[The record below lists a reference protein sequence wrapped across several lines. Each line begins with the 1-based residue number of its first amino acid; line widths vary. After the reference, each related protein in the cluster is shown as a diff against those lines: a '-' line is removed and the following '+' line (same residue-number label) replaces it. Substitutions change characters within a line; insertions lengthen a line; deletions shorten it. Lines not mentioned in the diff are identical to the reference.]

1 MKKYIAI
8 LLMCVAAGTVKGA
21 TPDIVFDAAQTSHQ
35 LMGFGAQVWEGDTR
49 VESML
54 TSLNM
59 KYVRMKFGGA
69 WNPPAGATQTQ
80 MDAYVAS
87 QYDGDSSIRTTYGIL
102 NPLGINV
109 IANQFEGPASWLDSS
124 NHLKNSNFA
133 DMARMWGSIA
143 YYMQNNNM
151 PISYIELF
159 NEPEGTW
166 DIYVSGTDYNTI
178 AKLLRAELDSRG
190 LTSVK
195 ICGPGLAYLY
205 DAPSW
210 FNALDATG
218 VTAIGAWSTHAWD
231 EGWGHTDALPSF
243 LDSRYKTYF
252 DPYVL
257 AKDPSRSKPVII
269 TEYATGVLTYNGMTF
284 TDSNVAD
291 SNQFAERSYEN
302 TLTLLNDGANIL
314 SYWEAADEDWMSS
327 GMYGLK
333 RRQGLG
339 STLRPVYYAMSTLMP
354 LIPDG
359 ASVLTKTWND
369 ANISAAGF
377 IGTDRFVVAFANS
390 TAATVSKT
398 IKITG
403 VLTFDIIE
411 AKAFIN
417 GSVVDE
423 LADLHFDY
431 ATSTFDI
438 TLPRESTLT
447 VVASVNE
454 CSSRLTGDLNGD
466 CKVTFAD
473 FAVVASDWLK
483 DNRGPAANVVEN
495 FEGFADSNALQ
506 ASWVPTASTTTL
518 TLDTMTVHGGT
529 KAMKYSYNTGNSPW
543 FAKAEH
549 WLPGGQS
556 GVDWTGYDTLSLW
569 FKCTVS
575 KEPLQVNIVN
585 RYGVN
590 ILYAQY
596 GIPQVGD
603 WTRWNIDLT
612 PIAASE
618 LQQIGRVDIFFTG
631 QNYGPGTA
639 YFDDITVYDK
649 DSVSCQGS
657 LNGDVNQDCVV
668 DLNDILVIS
677 EHWLDCT
684 LVQQAD
690 CWQ

>member
-1 MKKYIAI
+1 
-8 LLMCVAAGTVKGA
+8 MCAAAGTAAGA
-21 TPDIVFDAAQTSHQ
+21 TPDIVFDATQTSHQ
-35 LMGFGAQVWEGDTR
+35 LMGLGAQVWEGDTR
-49 VESML
+49 VESIL

-69 WNPPAGATQTQ
+69 WSPPTGATQAQ

-87 QYDGDSSIRTTYGIL
+87 QYDGDSSIRTTYAIL
-102 NPLGINV
+102 NPLGIHV
-109 IANQFEGPASWLDSS
+109 IANQFEGPAAWLDSS
-124 NHLKNSNFA
+124 NHLKSANFA

-210 FNALDATG
+210 FNALDANG
-218 VTAIGAWSTHAWD
+218 VASLGAWSTHAWD
-231 EGWGHTDALPSF
+231 EGWGNTAALPSF

-269 TEYATGVLTYNGMTF
+269 TEYATGVLTYNGVTF
-284 TDSNVAD
+284 PAAGSGTNTVAD

-302 TLTLLNDGANIL
+302 TLTMLNDGANIL
-314 SYWEAADEDWMSS
+314 SYWLAADEDWMTS
-327 GMYGLK
+327 GMYGLM

-369 ANISAAGF
+369 AQISAAGF
-377 IGTDRFVVAFANS
+377 IGTDKFVAAFANS

-398 IKITG
+398 IEVMG
-403 VLTFDIIE
+403 VTSFSIIE

-423 LADLHFDY
+423 LADLNFDY
-431 ATSTFDI
+431 ETSTFDI

-454 CSSRLTGDLNGD
+454 CSSRLAGDLNGD
-466 CKVTFAD
+466 CKVTFED
-473 FAVVASDWLK
+473 FAIVANDWLK
-483 DNRGPAANVVEN
+483 DDRGIAANVVEN
-495 FEGFADSNALQ
+495 FEGYLDTSHLLTDLIGTTANETPTLNTTGGHNGGQCLQ
-506 ASWVPTASTTTL
+506 ATYNTWNSPWWSGTQLEFGGANGQDWTGMTTL
-518 TLDTMTVHGGT
+518 TVWYKVVTAASRLEVDVYDVWGGSLGGQWFAT
-529 KAMKYSYNTGNSPW
+529 TGATPAGDWVQWDMNLSGLTGNVNHVGRIQ
-543 FAKAEH
+543 FAQVY
-549 WLPGGQS
+549 PNYGS
-556 GVDWTGYDTLSLW
+556 GV
-569 FKCTVS
+569 V
-575 KEPLQVNIVN
+575 
-585 RYGVN
+585 
-590 ILYAQY
+590 LY
-596 GIPQVGD
+596 
-603 WTRWNIDLT
+603 
-612 PIAASE
+612 
-618 LQQIGRVDIFFTG
+618 
-631 QNYGPGTA
+631 
-639 YFDDITVYDK
+639 DDITVYNK
-649 DSVSCQGS
+649 NSVSCQGS
-657 LNGDVNQDCVV
+657 LSGDLNQDCVV
-668 DLNDILVIS
+668 DLNDILVIA
-677 EHWLDCT
+677 EHWLECT
-684 LVQQAD
+684 MLPQET
-690 CWQ
+690 CWE

>member
-1 MKKYIAI
+1 
-8 LLMCVAAGTVKGA
+8 MCVAAGTAAGA
-21 TPDIVFDAAQTSHQ
+21 APDIVFDATQTSHQ
-35 LMGFGAQVWEGDTR
+35 LMGLGVQVWEGDTR

-54 TSLNM
+54 TSLNI

-69 WNPPAGATQTQ
+69 WNPPAGATQAQ
-80 MDAYVAS
+80 MDVYVAS
-87 QYDGDSSIRTTYGIL
+87 KYDGDSSIRTTYGIL
-102 NPLGINV
+102 NPLGIKV
-109 IANQFEGPASWLDSS
+109 TANQFEGPASWLDSS
-124 NHLKNSNFA
+124 NHLKSANFA

-195 ICGPGLAYLY
+195 ICGPGLAVLE
-205 DAPSW
+205 DAPGW

-218 VTAIGAWSTHAWD
+218 VASLGAWSTHAWD
-231 EGWGHTDALPSF
+231 EGWGYTAALPSF
-243 LDSRYKTYF
+243 LDSMYKTYF

-269 TEYATGVLTYNGMTF
+269 TEYATGVLTYNGVTF
-284 TDSNVAD
+284 PDANAAAATVAD
-291 SNQFAERSYEN
+291 SNQFAERCYEN
-302 TLTLLNDGANIL
+302 TLTLINDGANIL
-314 SYWEAADEDWMSS
+314 SYWQAADEDWMTS
-327 GMYGLK
+327 GMYGLM

-339 STLRPVYYAMSTLMP
+339 STLRPVYYAMATLMP

-390 TAATVSKT
+390 TAATASKT
-398 IKITG
+398 IKIMG
-403 VLTFDIIE
+403 VTNFNIIE

-417 GSVVDE
+417 GSVVDK
-423 LADLHFDY
+423 LADLHFDD
-431 ATSTFDI
+431 ANSTFDI

-454 CSSRLTGDLNGD
+454 CSLRLAGDLSGD
-466 CKVTFAD
+466 CEINFEDYAI
-473 FAVVASDWLK
+473 VANNWLR
-483 DNRGPAANVVEN
+483 DNRGIAANVVEN
-495 FEGFADSNALQ
+495 FEGFADSNAMK
-506 ASWVPTASTTTL
+506 ASWVPTVSTTTL
-518 TLDTMTVHGGT
+518 TLDTTTIHGGA
-529 KAMKYSYNTGNSPW
+529 KAMKYGYNTGNSPY

-556 GVDWTGYDTLSLW
+556 GVDWTGYNTLSLW
-569 FKCTVS
+569 FKCTAS

-590 ILYAQY
+590 VLYAQY
-596 GIPQVGD
+596 GIPQAGD
-603 WTRWNIDLT
+603 WTRWDIDLT
-612 PIAASE
+612 PIAANQ
-618 LQQIGRVDIFFTG
+618 LQQIGRVDIFFTA
-631 QNYGPGTA
+631 QNYGSGTT
-639 YFDDITVYDK
+639 YFDDITVYNK
-649 DSVSCQGS
+649 NSVSCQGP
-657 LNGDVNQDCVV
+657 LAGDVNQDCVV
-668 DLNDILVIS
+668 DLSDILVIS
-677 EHWLDCT
+677 QHWLE
-684 LVQQAD
+684 
-690 CWQ
+690 